1 MICSLNPMATKNIPE
16 MLKTQNK
23 YGANRG
29 VKPLIQV
36 KYMVR
41 TRAIW
46 ATMLNIIIGI
56 SMPLNEVS

>member
-1 MICSLNPMATKNIPE
+1 MATKNIPE

-46 ATMLNIIIGI
+46 ATMLKIIIGI
-56 SMPLNEVS
+56 SMPLNI